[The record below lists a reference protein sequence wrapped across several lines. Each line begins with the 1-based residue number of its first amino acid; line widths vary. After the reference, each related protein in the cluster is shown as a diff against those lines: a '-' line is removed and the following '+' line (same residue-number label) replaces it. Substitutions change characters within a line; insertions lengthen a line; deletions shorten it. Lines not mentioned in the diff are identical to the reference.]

1 MDVTLNFDDRDEVLT
16 IVESGGEMMDYFLSS
31 KVLKRCPFIEHN
43 VKVRSEKIGAGSY
56 GKVYS
61 VLSPDASRVY
71 AVKKTKNRIFK
82 IIEHVWHDQMM
93 KLSDIAALLTFSE
106 DLDVDWKLFY
116 ALNGNNQDRY
126 VRKGEYYYSAIYRK
140 KKIGCKVKKPIQV
153 RQFQIENHAPGEYD
167 HLPFKSR
174 PREKKV
180 YTGKVFDVPPGSY
193 VCEND
198 TYIEYVIGVLCASLV
213 SKLKCANFLDVFG
226 FSMCSQPSHIIT
238 PKLFDYTF
246 MERIDYP
253 VIDLYRKGKVT
264 ATESI
269 VDSIYI
275 QTLFAICAMQ
285 RVLGVQHNDLH
296 LGNVFLIDLKKTD
309 WPVLYNSR
317 DLRYVEYFEYEIDGT
332 KIYIKNEGLLVKIG
346 DFGFAAKYS
355 TPIISSNS
363 VPFPVPNFRDDYYD
377 FTYFTAMMFIIY
389 GRKSKLISNI
399 VSSFFVPTSTP
410 ETTISKAYDR
420 ANELFNKHGSA
431 YFLPNRR
438 PLLKPLTHLPSFYL
452 KAYTSKFKLPKGV
465 PSVRVVNLGKL
476 EESDNYPNYTE
487 VESVKDVESV
497 TSSSHGLIDD

>member
-1 MDVTLNFDDRDEVLT
+1 MDITLNFDDRDEVIT

-31 KVLKRCPFIEHN
+31 KVINRCPFIEHN

-82 IIEHVWHDQMM
+82 IVEHVWQDHPM

-116 ALNGNNQDRY
+116 ALNKNNPERY
-126 VRKGEYYYSAIYRK
+126 VRKGEYYYSAIYRTK
-140 KKIGCKVKKPIQV
+140 NIGCKLKKPNSVEEFYIV
-153 RQFQIENHAPGEYD
+153 NHAPGEYD

-174 PREKKV
+174 PQEKKV
-180 YTGKVFDVPPGSY
+180 YTGKVFDIPKGSY

-198 TYIEYVIGVLCASLV
+198 TYIEYVIGLLCATLV

-226 FSMCSQPSHIIT
+226 FSMCSQSSKLIT

-264 ATESI
+264 ATESV

-275 QTLFAICAMQ
+275 QTVFAICAMQ
-285 RVLGVQHNDLH
+285 RILGVQHNDLH
-296 LGNVFLIDLKKTD
+296 LGNVFLIDLRKVG
-309 WPVLYNSR
+309 WPIMYNGR
-317 DLRYVEYFEYEIDGT
+317 DLRYVEYFEYEIDHT
-332 KIYIKNEGLLVKIG
+332 KVYVKNEGLLVKIG
-346 DFGFAAKYS
+346 DFGLAAKYS
-355 TPIISSNS
+355 SPIISTKTF
-363 VPFPVPNFRDDYYD
+363 PFPIPNFRDDYYD
-377 FTYFTAMMFIIY
+377 FTYFTAMMFVMY

-399 VSSFFVPTSTP
+399 ISSFFVPTSTP
-410 ETTISKAYDR
+410 LLTIREAHER
-420 ANELFNKHGSA
+420 ASELFKKHGDE

-438 PLLKPLTHLPSFYL
+438 PLLKPLQNPPSFYL
-452 KAYTSKFKLPKGV
+452 TTYTSKFKLPKSV

-476 EESDNYPNYTE
+476 EESDNHPNYTAKE
-487 VESVKDVESV
+487 VESVA
-497 TSSSHGLIDD
+497 SSSHGLIDD